1 MKKDAVLYSGILL
14 SHQKEWIN
22 AICCHMDRPREY
34 HTKWTKQDRQSKIS
48 YDIAY
53 MWNQKKKRHKWTY
66 LYNRNR
72 PTDIENK
79 LMITKREDGERSI
92 RSFRLTYTHCKCIYV
107 NL

>member
-1 MKKDAVLYSGILL
+1 MKKDVVLYSGILL

-53 MWNQKKKRHKWTY
+53 M
-66 LYNRNR
+66 
-72 PTDIENK
+72 
-79 LMITKREDGERSI
+79 
-92 RSFRLTYTHCKCIYV
+92 
-107 NL
+107 

>member
-53 MWNQKKKRHKWTY
+53 MCNKKKKDTSE
-66 LYNRNR
+66 L
-72 PTDIENK
+72 IC
-79 LMITKREDGERSI
+79 ITEIDPQ
-92 RSFRLTYTHCKCIYV
+92 T
-107 NL
+107 